1 MRISDLHRRILAQ
14 KVSFDPDAQTYINA
28 VEFADAQSLEQGVK
42 LAINDFVIGCKSD
55 GIWDA
60 IKASCILSGART
72 LSGAL
77 VPLKG
82 VAPTN
87 VNFVSGDYNRK
98 TGLEGGTSVNI
109 STAKYLNSN
118 RANSADPQNDNHYAG
133 YVTESP
139 TSLVNTIISSAD
151 TFGNTAGTNLIQYF
165 QSENRVSSRNKS
177 ATFASVTG
185 IGSQITSII
194 GTARQNSNNY
204 ICRVN
209 NNNTTI
215 NIASD
220 GNGTAIF
227 TNNLIF
233 IRRYGTS
240 TTFDHPFRGRIAFY
254 SIGNFLDLAVLDAR
268 VTTLINAYNSVI

>member
-1 MRISDLHRRILAQ
+1 MRVSDLHRRIIA
-14 KVSFDPDAQTYINA
+14 KVLDPDAQAYINA
-28 VEFADAQSLEQGVK
+28 VEFADGQALEQGVK
-42 LAINDFVIGCKSD
+42 NAINSFVVGCKSD

-72 LSGAL
+72 LNGAL
-77 VPLKG
+77 IPLKG
-82 VAPTN
+82 SAPTN

-98 TGLEGGTSVNI
+98 TGLKGGTSVDI

-118 RANSADPQNDNHYAG
+118 RANSADPQNDNHYTG

-139 TSLVNTIISSAD
+139 TSLVNTVISSAD
-151 TFGNTAGTNLIQYF
+151 NLGGTQGTNFIGYIP
-165 QSENRVSSRNKS
+165 SENRVSVRNKS
-177 ATFASVTG
+177 ATATSVTG
-185 IGSQITSII
+185 ISSQITSII

-215 NIASD
+215 NVASD
-220 GNGTAIF
+220 GNGTTGH

-233 IRRYGTS
+233 IRKFGTGG
-240 TTFDHPFRGRIAFY
+240 FDHPFRGRIAFY